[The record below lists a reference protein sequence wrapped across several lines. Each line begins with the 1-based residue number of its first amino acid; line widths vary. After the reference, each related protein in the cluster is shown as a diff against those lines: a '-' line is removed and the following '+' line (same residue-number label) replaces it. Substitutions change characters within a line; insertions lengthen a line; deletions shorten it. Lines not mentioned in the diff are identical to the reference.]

1 MSGSVDRVIVSLD
14 AASDDRMVLD
24 TAARVAAHLKV
35 PLHGIF
41 VEDEDILHLAALP
54 FARQVTPLA
63 GAQPFTSEQ
72 AHLQLRAA
80 ADRARRELTIAAKRH
95 RVKHSFEIITDGA
108 QNALS
113 AATDSDVVVVGA
125 ETRPVAGHF
134 RVERRWSAW
143 LANAPGPFLLARH
156 SWAEAGLVVA
166 LLRDRTPSSVRLLA
180 TAGYLAAARDSRL
193 TVICAAALVSK
204 AGFMDWLNGKLAT
217 LPVHAE
223 IEIAAAA
230 SGTLHERLLQLQ
242 CRLLAVEM
250 DEAERFDERLT
261 DLARRFSCD
270 ILVIR

>member
-14 AASDDRMVLD
+14 AASDDRTVLD

-41 VEDEDILHLAALP
+41 VEDEDLLHLAALP

-63 GAQPFTSEQ
+63 GAQPFTGEQ

-80 ADRARRELTIAAKRH
+80 AERARRELAIAATRH
-95 RVKHSFEIITDGA
+95 GVKHSFEIIPDGA
-108 QNALS
+108 QNAPS

-125 ETRPVAGHF
+125 DSRPVAGHF
-134 RVERRWSAW
+134 RVERRWSRW

-156 SWAEAGLVVA
+156 NWAEAGLVVA
-166 LLRDRTPSSVRLLA
+166 LLRDRTPSSARLLA
-180 TAGYLAAARDSRL
+180 TAGYLAVARDSRL
-193 TVICAAALVSK
+193 TVICAAALASQ
-204 AGFMDWLNGKLAT
+204 AGFMDWLNGEIAT
-217 LPVHAE
+217 LPVHVAV
-223 IEIAAAA
+223 EIAAA
-230 SGTLHERLLQLQ
+230 SGPLQERLLQLQ

-250 DEAERFDERLT
+250 DEAERFNERLT
-261 DLARRFSCD
+261 DFARRFSCD